1 MVSER
6 GRNFSGAGQVS
17 LKSSKLR
24 VQKAEKQDLVEIAS
38 LHARVFGPGRFA
50 RSAYRVR
57 EGTGKLSDFCQVGF
71 LDKRLVA
78 ALNFTEV
85 MIGGKKGA
93 LLLGPFVVVPDT
105 GQKGLGASIM
115 QQALLMTRNSGISL
129 VVLVGDYSYY
139 KRFGFK
145 PVPAGQITFPGPV
158 DPERILALENVEGS
172 LDTFQGRLQAT

>member
-1 MVSER
+1 MSEH
-6 GRNFSGAGQVS
+6 GKVFSSADQGP
-17 LKSSKLR
+17 LKSSKLLVRNAQKEDLADIAR
-24 VQKAEKQDLVEIAS
+24 V
-38 LHARVFGPGRFA
+38 HARVFGPGRFA

-57 EGTGKLSDFCQVGF
+57 EGTGKLSDFCHVGF

-78 ALNFTEV
+78 ALSFTEV
-85 MIGGKKGA
+85 TIGGTKGA
-93 LLLGPFVVVPDT
+93 LLLGPFVVDPQA

-115 QQALLMTRNSGISL
+115 QQTLLMTRNSGIPL

-145 PVPAGQITFPGPV
+145 LVPAGQITFPGPV